1 MRKRTVLV
9 ACGSFNPVTN
19 MHLRMFELARDHL
32 QNGLSPPVEVIG
44 GLVSP
49 VSDAYAKAGLV
60 SASHRCAMLN
70 LALLTNDWV
79 RLDTW
84 ECSQEGWTET
94 RRVLQHHLDA
104 LREGHQKRIDGAPH
118 KRRRMDNLNGSDGD
132 WPDSMPVLAEAS
144 PVSVML
150 LCGADLLQSFSVP
163 GLWKDSDIEHLV
175 SRFGLVV
182 VSRPSFD
189 AARFVYENDT
199 LYRNRHNIHLVT
211 EWMTNDISSTKVRR
225 ALARGESV
233 KYVLQDSVIAYIQ
246 EHGLYRPQTGDNQDD
261 SDGGQETAV

>member
-32 QNGLSPPVEVIG
+32 QNGISPPVEVIG
-44 GLVSP
+44 GLISP
-49 VSDAYAKAGLV
+49 VSDAYGKAGLV
-60 SASHRCAMLN
+60 SARHRCAMLN

-104 LREGHQKRIDGAPH
+104 LRESHQHRVDGAPH
-118 KRRRMDNLNGSDGD
+118 KRRRTDNLN
-132 WPDSMPVLAEAS
+132 EAS
-144 PVSVML
+144 PVGVML

-163 GLWKDSDIEHLV
+163 GLWKDADIEHLV
-175 SRFGLVV
+175 SQFGLVV
-182 VSRPSFD
+182 VTRSGCD
-189 AARFVYENDT
+189 AARFIYETDC

-211 EWMTNDISSTKVRR
+211 EWMTNDISSTGIRR

-233 KYVLQDSVIAYIQ
+233 KYLLQDSVITYIQ
-246 EHGLYRPQTGDNQDD
+246 EHGLYRPSSVENQDD
-261 SDGGQETAV
+261 SDNGQETAV